1 MANND
6 KLWHRY
12 LEVFFPRRATLRR
25 WTADRSATIRS
36 SYLLTLAESKEVL
49 NDYEDICCH
58 LQATNVAIYDNKH
71 RKKIVE
77 NGKTNKADPFSD
89 NDDDVERVAKKDV
102 EKSEVKLPQPVALVL
117 ELIEAARRFP
127 WCPRSRALLARL
139 ARLAGA
145 DAPAV
150 LLRRALPLFPA
161 GFVRMPTLLRQAD
174 ARPGAAGAAG
184 AAGRCGRARRA
195 AATRA
200 AAVPSRLPRG
210 RALLARLARLA
221 GADAPAVLLRRALPL
236 FPAGFVRMPT
246 LLRQADARPGAA
258 GAAGTHWPVRD
269 APLLLLHARVT
280 HTHSR
285 LPRGRA
291 LLARLARLAGA
302 DAPAVLLRRALPL
315 FPAGFVRMPTLLR
328 QADARPGAAGAA
340 GAAGRCG
347 RARRAA
353 ATRAAAV
360 PSRLPRGRALL
371 ARLARLAGA
380 DAPAVLLRRA
390 LPLFPAGFVRMPTLL
405 RQADARPGAAGA
417 AGAAGRCGRA
427 RRAAATRAAA
437 VPSRL
442 PRGRALLARLA
453 RLAGADA
460 PAVLLRRALPLFPA
474 GFVRMP
480 TLLRQADAR
489 PGAAGA
495 AGAAGRCG
503 RARRAAATRAA
514 AVPSRLPRGRA
525 LLARLARLAGADAP
539 AVLLRRALPLFP
551 AGFVR
556 MPTLL
561 RQADAR
567 PGAAGAA
574 GAAGRCGRA
583 RRAAATRA
591 AAVPSRLPRGRALLA
606 RLARLA
612 GADAPAV
619 LLRRALPLFPAGF
632 VRMPTLLRQADARP
646 GAAGAAGAAGRCGRA
661 RRAAA
666 TRAAAV
672 PSRLPRGRALLA
684 RLARLAG
691 ADAPAV
697 LLRRALPLFPAGFV
711 RMPTLLRQADARP
724 GAAGAAGA
732 AGRCGRARR
741 AAATRAAA
749 VPSRL
754 PRGRALL
761 ARLAR
766 LAGADAPA
774 VLLRRALPLFP
785 AGFVR
790 MPTLLR
796 QADARPGA
804 AGAAGAAGR
813 CGRARRAA
821 ATRAAAVPSRL
832 PRGRALLARLARLA
846 GADAPAV
853 LLRRALPLF
862 QPASCACPRCCD
874 RLTRGRALL
883 ARLARLAGADAPA
896 VLLRRALPLFPAGF
910 VRMPTLLR
918 QADARPGAA
927 GAAGAAGRCGR
938 ARRAAATRAAAV
950 PSRLPR
956 GRALLARL
964 ARLAGADAPAV
975 LLRRAL
981 PLFPAGFVRMPTL
994 LRQADLNKELKVSDV
1009 KRQRPSS
1016 QVVAPAPAP
1025 APAPPPPAPAP
1036 EQISFPSS
1044 LTVTTTLR
1052 PLDTEEDKEKTK
1064 IPTVFGFPLSKE
1076 LIVETPDKI
1085 EATDKSKE
1093 EYVPNSI
1100 GSITITPVVSQK
1112 EKKMINATV
1121 MDRKEPLL
1129 RVKSPAM
1136 LNEMAKKEKLK
1147 PKEKTQ
1153 NVKEKRVDSPLHVDT
1168 SYQPNKKEPTPS
1180 PTTKEE
1186 VTKKQIE
1193 NMRVAENNIPRPA
1206 LVPVHHSPTFAK
1218 PDKRPPEVKKKKEI
1232 VIISDLDP
1240 LGDVQPEP
1248 VVAVDDSS
1256 SDVEVIEDSKS
1267 EHNNEKCDPVP
1278 SKDKVSVDSNHKKEA
1293 KHSSNPKERAKEK
1306 PENHRREKTD
1316 DLPEDDF
1323 STVMKNL
1330 KEMEHSQETPK
1341 FNSFG
1346 GVLNSAKHEK
1356 SSKMQF
1362 GSRNAIFGDGR
1373 NDKDKLA
1380 NFFEQNGWM

>member
-1 MANND
+1 MSD
-6 KLWHRY
+6 PK
-12 LEVFFPRRATLRR
+12 RATLI
-25 WTADRSATIRS
+25 TVGAPKSAKNSVCKTVRLTINLDES
-36 SYLLTLAESKEVL
+36 NESKYPEL
-49 NDYEDICCH
+49 NYKELVIAED
-58 LQATNVAIYDNKH
+58 

-89 NDDDVERVAKKDV
+89 NDDDVERVAKKFEQKYGGKSTYGRKGRTKNDDFADIGAGYDDNDSFIDNTDNYDEIVPPECDTFYGGFYINSGSLEFKNVPENRLTSDAENGRRNKRRISSSSSGEEESSESSSDSSTDEKEPKAVIPNGEVHSHNEHRKKKNKDVDKKKAKKIRRTDSSAATSGKQTSDDNGHGDAESADSRTSHSDSAASKPAPSSENAVTSDSSRDV

-117 ELIEAARRFP
+117 ELIEAAVSKQKAENPGLPVAQLTASNEKHLISLEKALCSCNAATRHKRAAWGRAARALHASRAKLLHRVRALTQPAAHTPPTAPAPAPAPAKPVHNTQVPAASAPPAPAPAAAATANKRKAPDDADDDFSRLTPEEREAKIVETLQRLKALIDDRQPSMMASYQQECDRVMEERKKLQVASDGRTIEKRLPKRRFP
-127 WCPRSRALLARL
+127 WCPRS
-139 ARLAGA
+139 
-145 DAPAV
+145 
-150 LLRRALPLFPA
+150 
-161 GFVRMPTLLRQAD
+161 
-174 ARPGAAGAAG
+174 
-184 AAGRCGRARRA
+184 
-195 AATRA
+195 
-200 AAVPSRLPRG
+200 
-210 RALLARLARLA
+210 
-221 GADAPAVLLRRALPL
+221 
-236 FPAGFVRMPT
+236 
-246 LLRQADARPGAA
+246 
-258 GAAGTHWPVRD
+258 
-269 APLLLLHARVT
+269 
-280 HTHSR
+280 
-285 LPRGRA
+285 
-291 LLARLARLAGA
+291 
-302 DAPAVLLRRALPL
+302 
-315 FPAGFVRMPTLLR
+315 
-328 QADARPGAAGAA
+328 
-340 GAAGRCG
+340 
-347 RARRAA
+347 
-353 ATRAAAV
+353 
-360 PSRLPRGRALL
+360 
-371 ARLARLAGA
+371 
-380 DAPAVLLRRA
+380 
-390 LPLFPAGFVRMPTLL
+390 
-405 RQADARPGAAGA
+405 
-417 AGAAGRCGRA
+417 
-427 RRAAATRAAA
+427 
-437 VPSRL
+437 
-442 PRGRALLARLA
+442 
-453 RLAGADA
+453 
-460 PAVLLRRALPLFPA
+460 
-474 GFVRMP
+474 
-480 TLLRQADAR
+480 
-489 PGAAGA
+489 
-495 AGAAGRCG
+495 
-503 RARRAAATRAA
+503 
-514 AVPSRLPRGRA
+514 
-525 LLARLARLAGADAP
+525 
-539 AVLLRRALPLFP
+539 
-551 AGFVR
+551 
-556 MPTLL
+556 
-561 RQADAR
+561 
-567 PGAAGAA
+567 
-574 GAAGRCGRA
+574 
-583 RRAAATRA
+583 
-591 AAVPSRLPRGRALLA
+591 
-606 RLARLA
+606 
-612 GADAPAV
+612 
-619 LLRRALPLFPAGF
+619 
-632 VRMPTLLRQADARP
+632 
-646 GAAGAAGAAGRCGRA
+646 
-661 RRAAA
+661 
-666 TRAAAV
+666 
-672 PSRLPRGRALLA
+672 
-684 RLARLAG
+684 
-691 ADAPAV
+691 
-697 LLRRALPLFPAGFV
+697 
-711 RMPTLLRQADARP
+711 
-724 GAAGAAGA
+724 
-732 AGRCGRARR
+732 
-741 AAATRAAA
+741 
-749 VPSRL
+749 
-754 PRGRALL
+754 
-761 ARLAR
+761 
-766 LAGADAPA
+766 
-774 VLLRRALPLFP
+774 
-785 AGFVR
+785 
-790 MPTLLR
+790 
-796 QADARPGA
+796 
-804 AGAAGAAGR
+804 
-813 CGRARRAA
+813 
-821 ATRAAAVPSRL
+821 
-832 PRGRALLARLARLA
+832 
-846 GADAPAV
+846 
-853 LLRRALPLF
+853 
-862 QPASCACPRCCD
+862 
-874 RLTRGRALL
+874 
-883 ARLARLAGADAPA
+883 
-896 VLLRRALPLFPAGF
+896 
-910 VRMPTLLR
+910 
-918 QADARPGAA
+918 
-927 GAAGAAGRCGR
+927 
-938 ARRAAATRAAAV
+938 
-950 PSRLPR
+950 
-956 GRALLARL
+956 RALLARL

-1373 NDKDKLA
+1373 NDKDKFAERTSL
-1380 NFFEQNGWM
+1380 NKMDGCKVVTG

>member
-1 MANND
+1 MSD
-6 KLWHRY
+6 PK
-12 LEVFFPRRATLRR
+12 RATLI
-25 WTADRSATIRS
+25 TVGAPKSAKNSVCKTVRLTINLDES
-36 SYLLTLAESKEVL
+36 NESKYPEL
-49 NDYEDICCH
+49 NYKELVIAED
-58 LQATNVAIYDNKH
+58 

-89 NDDDVERVAKKDV
+89 NDDDVERYDEIVPPECDTFYGGFYINSGSLEFKNVPENRLTSDAENGRRNKIMGTATRRARTLALLTRTPRPPSQLLAPRTPDV

-117 ELIEAARRFP
+117 ELIEAAPSMMASYQQECDRVMEE
-127 WCPRSRALLARL
+127 SRALLARL

-161 GFVRMPTLLRQAD
+161 GFVRMPTLLRQAELSD
-174 ARPGAAGAAG
+174 
-184 AAGRCGRARRA
+184 
-195 AATRA
+195 THTHTH
-200 AAVPSRLPRG
+200 S
-210 RALLARLARLA
+210 
-221 GADAPAVLLRRALPL
+221 
-236 FPAGFVRMPT
+236 
-246 LLRQADARPGAA
+246 ARPGAA

-315 FPAGFVRMPTLLR
+315 F
-328 QADARPGAAGAA
+328 
-340 GAAGRCG
+340 
-347 RARRAA
+347 
-353 ATRAAAV
+353 
-360 PSRLPRGRALL
+360 
-371 ARLARLAGA
+371 
-380 DAPAVLLRRA
+380 
-390 LPLFPAGFVRMPTLL
+390 
-405 RQADARPGAAGA
+405 
-417 AGAAGRCGRA
+417 
-427 RRAAATRAAA
+427 
-437 VPSRL
+437 
-442 PRGRALLARLA
+442 
-453 RLAGADA
+453 
-460 PAVLLRRALPLFPA
+460 
-474 GFVRMP
+474 
-480 TLLRQADAR
+480 
-489 PGAAGA
+489 
-495 AGAAGRCG
+495 
-503 RARRAAATRAA
+503 
-514 AVPSRLPRGRA
+514 
-525 LLARLARLAGADAP
+525 
-539 AVLLRRALPLFP
+539 
-551 AGFVR
+551 
-556 MPTLL
+556 
-561 RQADAR
+561 
-567 PGAAGAA
+567 
-574 GAAGRCGRA
+574 
-583 RRAAATRA
+583 
-591 AAVPSRLPRGRALLA
+591 
-606 RLARLA
+606 
-612 GADAPAV
+612 
-619 LLRRALPLFPAGF
+619 
-632 VRMPTLLRQADARP
+632 
-646 GAAGAAGAAGRCGRA
+646 
-661 RRAAA
+661 
-666 TRAAAV
+666 
-672 PSRLPRGRALLA
+672 
-684 RLARLAG
+684 
-691 ADAPAV
+691 
-697 LLRRALPLFPAGFV
+697 
-711 RMPTLLRQADARP
+711 
-724 GAAGAAGA
+724 
-732 AGRCGRARR
+732 
-741 AAATRAAA
+741 
-749 VPSRL
+749 
-754 PRGRALL
+754 
-761 ARLAR
+761 
-766 LAGADAPA
+766 
-774 VLLRRALPLFP
+774 
-785 AGFVR
+785 
-790 MPTLLR
+790 
-796 QADARPGA
+796 
-804 AGAAGAAGR
+804 
-813 CGRARRAA
+813 
-821 ATRAAAVPSRL
+821 
-832 PRGRALLARLARLA
+832 
-846 GADAPAV
+846 
-853 LLRRALPLF
+853 

-874 RLTRGRALL
+874 RLT
-883 ARLARLAGADAPA
+883 
-896 VLLRRALPLFPAGF
+896 
-910 VRMPTLLR
+910 
-918 QADARPGAA
+918 
-927 GAAGAAGRCGR
+927 
-938 ARRAAATRAAAV
+938 
-950 PSRLPR
+950 R

>member
-1 MANND
+1 MSD
-6 KLWHRY
+6 PK
-12 LEVFFPRRATLRR
+12 RATLI
-25 WTADRSATIRS
+25 TVGAPKSAKNSVCKTVRLTINLDES
-36 SYLLTLAESKEVL
+36 NESKYPEL
-49 NDYEDICCH
+49 NYKELVIAED
-58 LQATNVAIYDNKH
+58 

-89 NDDDVERVAKKDV
+89 NDDDVERYDEIVPPECDTFYGGFYINSGSLEFKNVPENRLTSDAENGRRNKRRISSSSSGEEESSESSSDSNNGHGDAESADSRTSHSDSAASKPAPSSENAFHSILDV

-117 ELIEAARRFP
+117 ELIEAA
-127 WCPRSRALLARL
+127 
-139 ARLAGA
+139 
-145 DAPAV
+145 
-150 LLRRALPLFPA
+150 
-161 GFVRMPTLLRQAD
+161 
-174 ARPGAAGAAG
+174 
-184 AAGRCGRARRA
+184 
-195 AATRA
+195 
-200 AAVPSRLPRG
+200 PSMMASYQQECDRVMEES

-315 FPAGFVRMPTLLR
+315 F
-328 QADARPGAAGAA
+328 
-340 GAAGRCG
+340 
-347 RARRAA
+347 
-353 ATRAAAV
+353 
-360 PSRLPRGRALL
+360 
-371 ARLARLAGA
+371 
-380 DAPAVLLRRA
+380 
-390 LPLFPAGFVRMPTLL
+390 
-405 RQADARPGAAGA
+405 
-417 AGAAGRCGRA
+417 
-427 RRAAATRAAA
+427 
-437 VPSRL
+437 
-442 PRGRALLARLA
+442 
-453 RLAGADA
+453 
-460 PAVLLRRALPLFPA
+460 
-474 GFVRMP
+474 
-480 TLLRQADAR
+480 
-489 PGAAGA
+489 
-495 AGAAGRCG
+495 
-503 RARRAAATRAA
+503 
-514 AVPSRLPRGRA
+514 
-525 LLARLARLAGADAP
+525 
-539 AVLLRRALPLFP
+539 
-551 AGFVR
+551 
-556 MPTLL
+556 
-561 RQADAR
+561 
-567 PGAAGAA
+567 
-574 GAAGRCGRA
+574 
-583 RRAAATRA
+583 
-591 AAVPSRLPRGRALLA
+591 
-606 RLARLA
+606 
-612 GADAPAV
+612 
-619 LLRRALPLFPAGF
+619 
-632 VRMPTLLRQADARP
+632 
-646 GAAGAAGAAGRCGRA
+646 
-661 RRAAA
+661 
-666 TRAAAV
+666 
-672 PSRLPRGRALLA
+672 
-684 RLARLAG
+684 
-691 ADAPAV
+691 
-697 LLRRALPLFPAGFV
+697 
-711 RMPTLLRQADARP
+711 
-724 GAAGAAGA
+724 
-732 AGRCGRARR
+732 
-741 AAATRAAA
+741 
-749 VPSRL
+749 
-754 PRGRALL
+754 
-761 ARLAR
+761 
-766 LAGADAPA
+766 
-774 VLLRRALPLFP
+774 
-785 AGFVR
+785 
-790 MPTLLR
+790 
-796 QADARPGA
+796 
-804 AGAAGAAGR
+804 
-813 CGRARRAA
+813 
-821 ATRAAAVPSRL
+821 
-832 PRGRALLARLARLA
+832 
-846 GADAPAV
+846 
-853 LLRRALPLF
+853 

-874 RLTRGRALL
+874 RLT
-883 ARLARLAGADAPA
+883 
-896 VLLRRALPLFPAGF
+896 
-910 VRMPTLLR
+910 
-918 QADARPGAA
+918 
-927 GAAGAAGRCGR
+927 
-938 ARRAAATRAAAV
+938 
-950 PSRLPR
+950 R

-1330 KEMEHSQETPK
+1330 KEMEPSTRSLPK
-1341 FNSFG
+1341 C
-1346 GVLNSAKHEK
+1346 NSAPEMLFSGTVVMIKT
-1356 SSKMQF
+1356 
-1362 GSRNAIFGDGR
+1362 N
-1373 NDKDKLA
+1373 
-1380 NFFEQNGWM
+1380 